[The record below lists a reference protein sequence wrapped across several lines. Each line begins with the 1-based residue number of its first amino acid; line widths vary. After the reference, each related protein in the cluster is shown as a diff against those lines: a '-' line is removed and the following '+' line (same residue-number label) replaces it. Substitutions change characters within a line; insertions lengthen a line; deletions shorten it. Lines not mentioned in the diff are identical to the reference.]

1 VPPWGL
7 EADVATVASL
17 ASLLVSLLEQ
27 TLSGDKIALA
37 SMSARRIAMGFG
49 VPPDEFERVRKA
61 VVSKWIE
68 LGERSP
74 IMRALGAGGDPNG

>member
-1 VPPWGL
+1 MT
-7 EADVATVASL
+7 TVASL

-37 SMSARRIAMGFG
+37 SISARRIARNFG
-49 VPPDEFERVRKA
+49 VPPDEFERVRE
-61 VVSKWIE
+61 VVVAKWIE
-68 LGERSP
+68 LNDRNP